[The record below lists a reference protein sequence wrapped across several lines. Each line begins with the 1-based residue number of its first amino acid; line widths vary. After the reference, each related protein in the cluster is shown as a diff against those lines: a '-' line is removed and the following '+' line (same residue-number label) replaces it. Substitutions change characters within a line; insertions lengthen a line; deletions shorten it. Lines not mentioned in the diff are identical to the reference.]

1 MRIQIDDLYL
11 VAGHHAA
18 QAWLPPDAPASMPA
32 SQIAV
37 CTETQIAVC
46 AETFG
51 LPMASLETR
60 DLLKH
65 ARRLLKN
72 AVV

>member
-1 MRIQIDDLYL
+1 LL
-11 VAGHHAA
+11 VTT
-18 QAWLPPDAPASMPA
+18 LPRLGFLQMQPASMPA

-46 AETFG
+46 TETFG

-60 DLLKH
+60 GLLKH